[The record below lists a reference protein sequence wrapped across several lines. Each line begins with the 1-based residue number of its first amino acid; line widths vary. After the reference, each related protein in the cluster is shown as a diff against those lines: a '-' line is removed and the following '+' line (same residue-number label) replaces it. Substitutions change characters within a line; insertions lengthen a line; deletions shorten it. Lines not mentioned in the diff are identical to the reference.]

1 MQQVVSTVS
10 QRLISIDR
18 FEAAAELHEGIDNV
32 EGAVKCYCMGG
43 LFDKARALS
52 RGIPSL
58 NEYIEDRYNRH
69 LVNSQ
74 NADELATRGH
84 AFKVSMYRC
93 HQIPPQPAALPQFH
107 QMLTKWLSTPNNAQS
122 SVLAFSA

>member
-1 MQQVVSTVS
+1 MVATVS

-43 LFDKARALS
+43 MFDKARTLA

-58 NEYIEDRYNRH
+58 NEYIEDRYNHH
-69 LVNSQ
+69 LVENQ

-84 AFKVSMYRC
+84 AFEVS
-93 HQIPPQPAALPQFH
+93 
-107 QMLTKWLSTPNNAQS
+107 S
-122 SVLAFSA
+122 